1 MRYVLIGGLALFAVM
16 LFSIVD
22 ILVIDRSRVRHL
34 PKLVWVVLVVFLSVI
49 GSALWFTLGR
59 ERLNNGRGPSNT
71 ASPALGPDD
80 DPEFLRRLSHD
91 QEREERIRKLEEK
104 LAELDDDNPKD

>member
-16 LFSIVD
+16 VFSIVD
-22 ILVIDRSRVRHL
+22 ILAIDRSRVRHL
-34 PKLVWVVLVVFLSVI
+34 PKFVWVVLVIFLSAI

-59 ERLNNGRGPSNT
+59 ERLNGGRGPSST
-71 ASPALGPDD
+71 AGPALGPDD
-80 DPEFLRRLSHD
+80 DPEFLRRIAHD

>member
-16 LFSIVD
+16 VFSIVD
-22 ILVIDRSRVRHL
+22 ILAIDRSRVRHL
-34 PKLVWVVLVVFLSVI
+34 PKVVWVVLVIFLSAI
-49 GSALWFTLGR
+49 GSR
-59 ERLNNGRGPSNT
+59 RSRPRGP
-71 ASPALGPDD
+71 LGPDD
-80 DPEFLRRLSHD
+80 DPEFLRRIAHD

>member
-49 GSALWFTLGR
+49 G
-59 ERLNNGRGPSNT
+59 
-71 ASPALGPDD
+71 D
-80 DPEFLRRLSHD
+80 
-91 QEREERIRKLEEK
+91 RKSVV
-104 LAELDDDNPKD
+104 